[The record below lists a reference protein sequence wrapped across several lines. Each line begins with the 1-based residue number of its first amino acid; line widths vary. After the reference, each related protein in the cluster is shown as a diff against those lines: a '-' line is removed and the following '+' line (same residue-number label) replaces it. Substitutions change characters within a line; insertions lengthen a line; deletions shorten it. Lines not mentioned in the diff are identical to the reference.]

1 VDNHGIPGKW
11 WGKLIA
17 MFVTLLV
24 SLEMWRSLDSYV
36 GYFKAADLG
45 SMADQ
50 RAVLFW
56 ARVDEPRPR
65 RLASNA
71 IDNTPFIGRNSPDN
85 ASSRVMQKAFEGR
98 QPIVFFQFQHPK
110 SDRQIQSWGPS
121 FRTLAKGHI
130 DRNPFPARP
139 MQPAVRGGIYPGVI
153 IPRSSLAR
161 FRIQVAR
168 LGRHNIT
175 VSCFII

>member
-1 VDNHGIPGKW
+1 VDNHGIQGKW

-24 SLEMWRSLDSYV
+24 SLRSLDSYV

-71 IDNTPFIGRNSPDN
+71 IDNTPFTGRNCPNN
-85 ASSRVMQKAFEGR
+85 ASSRVMQKASRAGNLLFSSQR
-98 QPIVFFQFQHPK
+98 
-110 SDRQIQSWGPS
+110 DRQIKTRLFLSDIGRCEIDGDRR
-121 FRTLAKGHI
+121 RT
-130 DRNPFPARP
+130 
-139 MQPAVRGGIYPGVI
+139 
-153 IPRSSLAR
+153 
-161 FRIQVAR
+161 
-168 LGRHNIT
+168 
-175 VSCFII
+175 